1 MIHPIGVVT
10 HPAPDLSAPYFAET
24 LSGLGQTIPH
34 FLLNPSTETP
44 VSGLLFLAP
53 GAQDPCLARAVETGL
68 PAVILNGEGAGLPS
82 MDLDNAAAAHA
93 VVSHLLKNGG
103 RRIALINGKLETAN
117 GAARQA
123 GYQRALEEA
132 GLPWDPA
139 RVETGNFSRA
149 GGRWAMERFLA
160 LEESPDAVFAANDH
174 MALGARDVLLE
185 RGRRVPDDVLLAGF
199 DDIPE
204 AATAGLTTVRQ
215 PLSSMARLAGEWL
228 SGWIRSGR
236 RPDPERVRVPGE
248 LIVRSSSGPRF
259 E

>member
-1 MIHPIGVVT
+1 MKPIGVLT
-10 HPAPDLSAPYFAET
+10 HPEPDLSAPYFVET
-24 LSGLGQTIPH
+24 LAGLRLAVPH
-34 FLLNPSTETP
+34 FLLNPPVGTP
-44 VSGLLFLAP
+44 VSGLVFLAP
-53 GAQDPCLARAVETGL
+53 GAQDPWLARAAETGL

-82 MDLDNAAAAHA
+82 IDLDNAAAAQA
-93 VVSHLLKNGG
+93 VVLHLFKNGG

-123 GYQRALEEA
+123 GYRRGLEEA
-132 GLPWDPA
+132 GLPWNPA

-149 GGRWAMERFLA
+149 GGRSAMERFLS
-160 LEESPDAVFAANDH
+160 LEERPDAVFAANDH

-215 PLSSMARLAGEWL
+215 PLSSMARQAGEWL
-228 SGWIRSGR
+228 SAWIRSGR
-236 RPDPERVRVPGE
+236 RPDPERVRAPGE
-248 LIVRSSSGPRF
+248 LIVRLSSGPRF